1 MPLKSVYF
9 YLLLSIVIMAVGF
22 GIKIFNVENNSLQ
35 LNSSTTIEKG
45 HSTGTP
51 MIGGSFSL
59 INQDGNII
67 SNETYRGK
75 YVLIFFGYTFC
86 PDVCPMDVSRNSVA
100 VDILSDIG
108 VTIRPV
114 FITIDPK
121 RDTVEYLADFVA
133 NNHPNL
139 IGLTGTEEQ
148 IAKVARAYKVY
159 YKKQPG
165 DDDEYYLV
173 DHSSFTYLMMP
184 EFGFVDFLRSDLSPQ
199 TVADRVA
206 CVVKA
211 S

>member
-1 MPLKSVYF
+1 MSGKIFAAMATVLMLT
-9 YLLLSIVIMAVGF
+9 LLIGAFLYSKIMAPASRFEACVSG
-22 GIKIFNVENNSLQ
+22 GVAGGS
-35 LNSSTTIEKG
+35 
-45 HSTGTP
+45 
-51 MIGGSFSL
+51 IGGSFEL
-59 INQDGNII
+59 VNQNGQIVTD
-67 SNETYRGK
+67 SD
-75 YVLIFFGYTFC
+75 VLDQPALVYFGYTFC
-86 PDVCPMDVSRNSVA
+86 PDVCPMDVGRNSVA
-100 VDILSDIG
+100 VDILSDTG

-139 IGLTGTEEQ
+139 VGLTGTEEQ

-165 DDDEYYLV
+165 DDDEYYLM

>member
-1 MPLKSVYF
+1 MSGKKFAVVAAVLM
-9 YLLLSIVIMAVGF
+9 LTLSIGAFLYSKIMVPASRFEACASGGVAG
-22 GIKIFNVENNSLQ
+22 GS
-35 LNSSTTIEKG
+35 
-45 HSTGTP
+45 
-51 MIGGSFSL
+51 IGGPFEL
-59 INQDGNII
+59 VNQKGQTVTNLD
-67 SNETYRGK
+67 
-75 YVLIFFGYTFC
+75 VLDQPALVYFGYTFC
-86 PDVCPMDVSRNSVA
+86 PDVCPMDVGRNSVA

-121 RDTVEYLADFVA
+121 RDTIEYLADFVA